1 MEPAVHMQILIHG
14 QFTVQINVLGHQ
26 AILIF
31 RFKGLFF
38 NIMAVEHG
46 FASAQA
52 GEPGQYPDRI
62 RDKLL

>member
-1 MEPAVHMQILIHG
+1 
-14 QFTVQINVLGHQ
+14 
-26 AILIF
+26 
-31 RFKGLFF
+31 LFF